1 MRTNLKLLRVKNH
14 LTQIQMADEL
24 GVGRQ
29 TYAAVEVGRLRGSEE
44 LWKSVQ
50 ARFGVEDAEM
60 WALMQN
66 E

>member
-1 MRTNLKLLRVKNH
+1 MRTNLKLLRIKNH
-14 LTQIQMADEL
+14 LTQFQMADEL

-50 ARFGVEDAEM
+50 TRFGVEDAEM
-60 WALMQN
+60 WTLMQN